1 MMKIKSVNYKELLLH
16 WVVGLFMF
24 LNLFALPGT
33 TNVISSVNLAQYP
46 TEERIVNQI
55 GTNGHKIFYK
65 SFVRKINWIYSKI
78 SSLKYVFSNLL
89 MLKNSI
95 VHIQFSANAFLVL
108 FINFLLGTLCAVRFL
123 FYPVSPKTSLL
134 A

>member
-24 LNLFALPGT
+24 LNLFALSGIAK
-33 TNVISSVNLAQYP
+33 VISPVNLAAYP
-46 TEERIVNQI
+46 TEQRIVNQS

-65 SFVRKINWIYSKI
+65 SFVAKINWIYSKI
-78 SSLKYVFSNLL
+78 SSLKYVFRNLL

-95 VHIQFSANAFLVL
+95 VHIQFNANAFLVL
-108 FINFLLGTLCAVRFL
+108 SIDFLLGTLCAVRFL
-123 FYPVSPKTSLL
+123 FYPASPKTSLP